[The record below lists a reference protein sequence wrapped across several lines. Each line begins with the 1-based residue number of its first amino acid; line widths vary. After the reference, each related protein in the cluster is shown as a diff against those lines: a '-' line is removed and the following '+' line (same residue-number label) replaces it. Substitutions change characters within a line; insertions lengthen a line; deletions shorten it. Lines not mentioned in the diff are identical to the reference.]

1 VNGVAEPAL
10 GLSEFD
16 GLMAGLGSFEPAP
29 RVAVGVS
36 GGADSLALA
45 VLLND
50 WALARGGSAIG
61 LVVDHGLRRVSAAE
75 ARHTARTLGG
85 LGIDHRVLVWRGAK
99 PAANLQAEARAA
111 RYRLLSGWC
120 ERQGVLHLALAHH
133 LDDQAETVLLRL
145 ARGSGLDGL
154 AAMAPVVE
162 HADLRVLR
170 PLLGVPKGCLQ
181 ATLRHRGLD
190 WIEDPSNR
198 DPAHGRTRLRALGS
212 ALAREGLTPARLAAT
227 AGHLGRARAALEDS
241 LGDLLARA
249 VQVSP
254 AGFVWLEPEP
264 LAAAP
269 KDLGLRALSRV
280 LMAVGG
286 ADYGP
291 RLERLERLHGRLR
304 RGLDRG
310 ATLGGCRILPRGGRL
325 LIAREPAAAPS
336 LSVGPGARL
345 LWDGRFRIALG
356 RNIGAATLGPLGGE
370 GWRQVK
376 PAVAAV
382 IARTIPAAARAALP
396 ALSDASGVMAVPH
409 LGFARVLGAVRGCGF
424 APKNVLTP
432 VRFTVA

>member
-10 GLSEFD
+10 RLSEFHD
-16 GLMAGLGSFEPAP
+16 LMAGLGPFEPAP

-50 WALARGGSAIG
+50 WAVARGGAVVG
-61 LVVDHGLRRVSAAE
+61 LVVDHGLRRVSATE
-75 ARHTARTLGG
+75 AHRTAGTLGG

-99 PAANLQAEARAA
+99 PAANLQAEARAV

-154 AAMAPVVE
+154 AAMAPVVA
-162 HADLRVLR
+162 HDALRVLR
-170 PLLGVPKGCLQ
+170 PLLGVPKGRLQ
-181 ATLRHRGLD
+181 AILRDRGLD

-198 DPAHGRTRLRALGS
+198 DPAYARSRLRALGP
-212 ALAREGLTPARLAAT
+212 ALAREGLTRSRLAAT

-241 LGDLLARA
+241 LSDLLARA
-249 VQVSP
+249 AWVSP
-254 AGFVWLEPEP
+254 AGFVWLEREP
-264 LAAAP
+264 LLAAP
-269 KDLGLRALSRV
+269 EDLGLRALSRV

-291 RLERLERLHGRLR
+291 RFERLERLHGRLR

-310 ATLGGCRILPRGGRL
+310 ATLGGCQVLPRGGRL
-325 LIAREPAAAPS
+325 LIAREPAAAAR
-336 LSVGPGARL
+336 LAVKPGDRL

-356 RNIGAATLGPLGGE
+356 RHIGAAALGPLGTE
-370 GWRQVK
+370 GWHQVK
-376 PAVAAV
+376 PAVSAA
-382 IARTIPAAARAALP
+382 IARAIPAAARAALP
-396 ALSDASGVMAVPH
+396 ALSDASGIMAVPH
-409 LGFARVLGAVRGCGF
+409 LGFARVPRAVRSCGF
-424 APKNVLTP
+424 APKNALTP